1 MHRHLH
7 RPPPHLGELSPP
19 RHQVRADS
27 QLPRESSE
35 QFSKDLLP
43 SLLQLPERA
52 TAPVWVNA
60 EKLFKQKLEEA
71 RQDDEAKG
79 IKA

>member
-1 MHRHLH
+1 MYRHLD
-7 RPPPHLGELSPP
+7 RPPSHSSKPSRSL
-19 RHQVRADS
+19 QVDATNM

-52 TAPVWVNA
+52 TAPVWTNA
-60 EKLFKQKLEEA
+60 EKLFRQKLEEA
-71 RQDDEAKG
+71 RKDDEAKG
-79 IKA
+79 ISA

>member
-1 MHRHLH
+1 M
-7 RPPPHLGELSPP
+7 
-19 RHQVRADS
+19 